1 VADADPP
8 LDASEAGRLA
18 PLPEP
23 GATDPRRRRR
33 IAVDI
38 TPLRRHREFR
48 LLYIGRGVSF
58 LGTMATYVAVP
69 YQVYALTGSSA
80 MVGLVGLLELA
91 VILSVAFVAGAL
103 ADASDRRSLVLGSE
117 AALGVCAGLL
127 ALNASFDHPALW
139 PVLVLAALMSGLS
152 ALQRPSRDALI
163 PRLVD
168 RDELAAASALESLEG
183 TIGMVAGPALAGVL
197 IASVGLGATYLFD
210 VATFVVSLGFLVA
223 MRAVPPPEDAER
235 PSVRRVVEGLRYAG
249 RRQELIGT
257 YVVDVV
263 AMVFGMPMALFPAMA
278 EHFGGARAIGV
289 LYAAPSVGA
298 FLASVTSGWATRVHR
313 HGVAI
318 LFAAGG
324 WGIAVIAFGLAPT
337 LPIALVALVV
347 AGGADMIS
355 GVFRVTLWNET
366 IPDALRG
373 RLASIEMVSYTSGP
387 LLGNAEAGLAASAV
401 GLRGSIVSG
410 GVLCV
415 VGVAVC
421 AVALPAFRSYDARPD
436 AVVASPA

>member
-1 VADADPP
+1 
-8 LDASEAGRLA
+8 
-18 PLPEP
+18 
-23 GATDPRRRRR
+23 
-33 IAVDI
+33 
-38 TPLRRHREFR
+38 
-48 LLYIGRGVSF
+48 
-58 LGTMATYVAVP
+58 
-69 YQVYALTGSSA
+69 
-80 MVGLVGLLELA
+80 
-91 VILSVAFVAGAL
+91 
-103 ADASDRRSLVLGSE
+103 
-117 AALGVCAGLL
+117 
-127 ALNASFDHPALW
+127 
-139 PVLVLAALMSGLS
+139 
-152 ALQRPSRDALI
+152 
-163 PRLVD
+163 
-168 RDELAAASALESLEG
+168 
-183 TIGMVAGPALAGVL
+183 MVAGPALAGVL

-278 EHFGGARAIGV
+278 EHFGGARAVGV

-298 FLASVTSGWATRVHR
+298 FLASATSGWATRVHR
-313 HGVAI
+313 HGAAI